1 MKATKSAVLSAAV
14 IAIFFLITSLA
25 AAQEK
30 TSSTLRQP
38 SAAVAND
45 TVIEGTVVSFTA
57 NSNVPPIGA
66 HVVVLT
72 GSGQVDVHLGKA
84 ALLKQSNISLSHG
97 DSIRIAGSNVP
108 FGNGTIFAARVLQ
121 KGAQSVT
128 LRNAR
133 GIPLA
138 EGQSRAAVRE
148 TGARAQGV
156 VQ

>member
-66 HVVVLT
+66 HVVVQT
-72 GSGQVDVHLGKA
+72 TSGQVDVHLGNG
-84 ALLKQSNISLSHG
+84 ALLKQSNISLAPG
-97 DSIRIAGSNVP
+97 DAIRIAGSNVP